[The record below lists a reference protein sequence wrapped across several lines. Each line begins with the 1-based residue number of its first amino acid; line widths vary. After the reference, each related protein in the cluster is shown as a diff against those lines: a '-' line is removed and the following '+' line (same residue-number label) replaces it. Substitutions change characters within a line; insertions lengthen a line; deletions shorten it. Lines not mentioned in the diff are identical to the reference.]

1 VTTPTVLA
9 APILGHVEGVDLITT
24 GTWVAAS
31 GPFLPTTA
39 IIAAAVAA
47 LDCPAV
53 RKPVLKAGH
62 DGNHGVGEPALGYV
76 DNLRLG
82 DNGRTLL
89 SDWRGMPAW
98 LTEADPDGQSILA
111 SAYPDRSIEGEYAY
125 HCQLGHEHPFVVH
138 AVALLGI
145 ERPAIGTLQS
155 LQALYGVVAATSA
168 SPGGHLVTLTHQES
182 PVPAQ
187 VTAATTTDDVRRAF
201 YLTPAG
207 SDWDVWIQEMFID
220 PPELIVAD
228 DDNAGLSRVPYT
240 VDNAGAVTFGDWQNV
255 KVTYVAAR
263 AQAAPAAVTYATHD
277 ESRAVTAA
285 ATTQQLPPAPAAGMV
300 ATAGGT
306 TTALEEP
313 MPDTL
318 SVGLRERLG
327 GTLADDADEATLLA
341 ALDEALAERADT
353 TPPVPTTA
361 PAPAATG
368 TVLVDATQLQ
378 QLRVD
383 AAAGAQA
390 RATQL
395 VEQRTGLVDAAVRD
409 GRVPPARRDAWIAQL
424 TADPGA
430 ETVLASLAPIA
441 VPLTAKGLDT
451 DESGQAA
458 ATVTAIHETPAYKN
472 WSAGR

>member
-1 VTTPTVLA
+1 MTTPTVPT
-9 APILGHVEGVDLITT
+9 APILGHVEGVDLITA

-31 GPFLPTTA
+31 GPFSPTTA

-76 DNLRLG
+76 DNLRVA

-89 SDWRGMPAW
+89 SDWRGMPGW
-98 LTEADPDGQSILA
+98 LTEADPDGQSVLA

-155 LQALYGVVAATSA
+155 LQALYGVVAATTA

-187 VTAATTTDDVRRAF
+187 VTAAATTDDVRRAF
-201 YLTPAG
+201 YLTPDG

-228 DDNAGLSRVPYT
+228 DGDSCLSRVPYT
-240 VDNAGAVTFGDWQNV
+240 VDGAGLVTFGDWQSV

-263 AQAAPAAVTYATHD
+263 AQAAPAAVRYATRD

-285 ATTQQLPPAPAAGMV
+285 APTLPPAPAAGPP

-306 TTALEEP
+306 VPLEEP
-313 MPDTL
+313 MTDTL

-327 GTLADDADEATLLA
+327 GSNLADDADEATLLA
-341 ALDEALAERADT
+341 ALDEALAERAE
-353 TPPVPTTA
+353 PPAAPTTA
-361 PAPAATG
+361 PAPVPAPATG

-395 VEQRTGLVDAAVRD
+395 VDQRTRLVDAAIGD

-424 TADPGA
+424 SADPGA

-451 DESGQAA
+451 DESGQVA
-458 ATVTAIHETPAYKN
+458 ATATAIRETPAYKN
-472 WSAGR
+472 WSTGR